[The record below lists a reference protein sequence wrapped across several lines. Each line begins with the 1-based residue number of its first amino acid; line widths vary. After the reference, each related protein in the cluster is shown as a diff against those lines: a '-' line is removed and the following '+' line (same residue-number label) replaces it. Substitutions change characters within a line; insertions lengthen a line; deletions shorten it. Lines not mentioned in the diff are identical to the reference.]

1 MDLAEAGERA
11 ARVRGLYHQLEE
23 RYEGSRWSA
32 RDDMLG
38 LTNDLGMLG
47 RLVMAT
53 EGRWQ
58 PEGDVP
64 ELLAAKLSE
73 CLWWV
78 LVLGDRLD
86 VDVDT
91 AFAERMDKIEAHL
104 LESIAAE

>member
-11 ARVRGLYHQLEE
+11 ARVRDLYHQLEE

-38 LTNDLGMLG
+38 LTSDVGMLG

-58 PEGDVP
+58 PEGNVP

-73 CLWWV
+73 CLWWI
-78 LVLGDRLD
+78 LVLGGRLE
-86 VDVDT
+86 VDIEA
-91 AFAERMDKIEAHL
+91 AFDERMDKIEAHL
-104 LESIAAE
+104 LASIAAE

>member
-1 MDLAEAGERA
+1 
-11 ARVRGLYHQLEE
+11 
-23 RYEGSRWSA
+23 
-32 RDDMLG
+32 MLG
-38 LTNDLGMLG
+38 LTNDAGMLG

-53 EGRWQ
+53 EGRWK

-64 ELLAAKLSE
+64 DLLDELSE

>member
-1 MDLAEAGERA
+1 MDLPEAGERA

-38 LTNDLGMLG
+38 LTNDVGMLG

-73 CLWWV
+73 CLWWI
-78 LVLGDRLD
+78 LVLGGRLD
-86 VDVDT
+86 VDVDA
-91 AFAERMDKIEAHL
+91 AFAERMDKVEAHL